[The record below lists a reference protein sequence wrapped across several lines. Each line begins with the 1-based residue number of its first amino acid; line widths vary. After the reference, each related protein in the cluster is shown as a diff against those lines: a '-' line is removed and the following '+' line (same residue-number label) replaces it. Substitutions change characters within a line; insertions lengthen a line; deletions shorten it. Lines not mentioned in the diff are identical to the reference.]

1 MDIKELKKKGRS
13 LLKKNI
19 WTFLFMAIL
28 MSFVIGRYI
37 INNDGFSNL
46 RTVYEY
52 VTEADHINKD
62 YLINEYSDKII
73 SQVFTIKPESMTG

>member
-1 MDIKELKKKGRS
+1 MEIKELKKKGRS

-46 RTVYEY
+46 ISSWSEESLRSFLLSFL
-52 VTEADHINKD
+52 
-62 YLINEYSDKII
+62 LI
-73 SQVFTIKPESMTG
+73 